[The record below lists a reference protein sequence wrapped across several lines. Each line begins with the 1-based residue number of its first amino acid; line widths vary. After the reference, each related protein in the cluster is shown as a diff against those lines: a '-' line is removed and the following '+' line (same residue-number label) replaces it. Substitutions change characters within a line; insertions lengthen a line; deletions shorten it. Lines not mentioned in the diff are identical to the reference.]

1 MKDHKQYSLLAVLHE
16 INRRELKN
24 KLNLFSEDLR
34 YYATVAGSIVG
45 SENAKR
51 IRETPAGVSEN
62 SEEFVSKLLE
72 LTSFEDS
79 DSFKEV
85 LGKYLIETLKDEL
98 KFCCLNCA
106 FFYRCLDME
115 NLSVGELFLMRV
127 NGEET
132 AEIRQEISREVEKAL
147 RNTPYVATD
156 EAHRLCKDFLHQY
169 NVSNVGE
176 VFGRYANI
184 ALYLQKQFGLD
195 YKKFLQQM
203 VSVNM
208 TFFEKSSEKTVRSDT
223 DL

>member
-1 MKDHKQYSLLAVLHE
+1 LTDNKQYSLLAVLHE
-16 INRRELKN
+16 INRKELKN
-24 KLNLFSEDLR
+24 KLDLFPEGLH

-45 SENAKR
+45 AENAKR
-51 IRETPAGVSEN
+51 IRETPAGVAEN

-85 LGKYLIETLKDEL
+85 LEKYLIETLKDEL
-98 KFCCLNCA
+98 KFCCLNCTL
-106 FFYRCLDME
+106 FDRCLDME
-115 NLSVGELFLMRV
+115 KLPVGELFLRRV

-132 AEIRQEISREVEKAL
+132 VEIREDISREVEKAL

-184 ALYLQKQFGLD
+184 ASSLQKQFGLD

-208 TFFEKSSEKTVRSDT
+208 TFFEKFSEKTVWVDT
-223 DL
+223 NL

>member
-1 MKDHKQYSLLAVLHE
+1 MTDNKQYSLLAVLHE
-16 INRRELKN
+16 INRRELRN
-24 KLNLFSEDLR
+24 KLDLFPEDLR
-34 YYATVAGSIVG
+34 YYATVASSIVG
-45 SENAKR
+45 AENAKR

-79 DSFKEV
+79 DSFREV
-85 LGKYLIETLKDEL
+85 LENYLLGTLKDEL
-98 KFCCLNCA
+98 KFCCLNCTL
-106 FFYRCLDME
+106 FDRCLDIE
-115 NLSVGELFLMRV
+115 NLPVGELFLRRV

-132 AEIRQEISREVEKAL
+132 AEIREDISREVEKAL

-184 ALYLQKQFGLD
+184 ALSLQQQFGLD

-208 TFFEKSSEKTVRSDT
+208 TFFEKSSEKTVRGDT

>member
-1 MKDHKQYSLLAVLHE
+1 MTDNKQYSILAVLHE
-16 INRRELKN
+16 INKRELRS
-24 KLNLFSEDLR
+24 KLDLFPEDLR

-45 SENAKR
+45 AENAKR

-79 DSFKEV
+79 ASFSEV
-85 LGKYLIETLKDEL
+85 LENYLIETLKDEL
-98 KFCCLNCA
+98 KFCCLNCRL
-106 FFYRCLDME
+106 FERCLDIE
-115 NLSVGELFLMRV
+115 DLSVGELFLRRV

-132 AEIRQEISREVEKAL
+132 AEIREDISREVEKAL

-169 NVSNVGE
+169 NASTVGE

-184 ALYLQKQFGLD
+184 ASSLQKQFGLD

-208 TFFEKSSEKTVRSDT
+208 TFFEKFTEKTVRADT